1 MNTNLEMVFWI
12 LLIPFVQHYILR
24 CSNFANQCTILFDDL
39 RNIGINYGP
48 LDSCTFSRML
58 LFGSP
63 NFSDK
68 LNSGIIYAVIR
79 SIESTNGFSG
89 FNGIFYFCFIF
100 SGYFIFK
107 LI

>member
-1 MNTNLEMVFWI
+1 
-12 LLIPFVQHYILR
+12 
-24 CSNFANQCTILFDDL
+24 
-39 RNIGINYGP
+39 
-48 LDSCTFSRML
+48 ML
-58 LFGSP
+58 LFGNP